1 MTKSYE
7 IKTLLDFT
15 KVPDEELMKMVDR
28 NPKSII
34 ARAYRL
40 GRKKMNK
47 QVVIDTMKL
56 AYQYLGKAISDG
68 ELANCAI
75 PVETA
80 FKRVGLV
87 LAELESGNS
96 ESGITKPPSTGA
108 ELITQERERQMS
120 VEGWDAQHDAAHLKA
135 ELTQAAICY
144 AADIAAKYETPKW
157 RDELRSLA
165 IHFWPWDKQ
174 WWKPTPDNPI
184 RQLTKA
190 GALIA
195 AEIDRLTRL
204 GGYRKDRA
212 KIVCKYEDWDD
223 TTNPRLCRCAK
234 YEGVD
239 CGNVPDDVSGC
250 PDFEIGHI
258 PEVCHDDPYEVHKQ
272 IRG

>member
-1 MTKSYE
+1 
-7 IKTLLDFT
+7 
-15 KVPDEELMKMVDR
+15 
-28 NPKSII
+28 
-34 ARAYRL
+34 
-40 GRKKMNK
+40 MNK

-56 AYQYLGKAISDG
+56 AYQYLGKAIADG

-258 PEVCHDDPYEVHKQ
+258 PEVCHDDPYEIHKQ
-272 IRG
+272 IKG